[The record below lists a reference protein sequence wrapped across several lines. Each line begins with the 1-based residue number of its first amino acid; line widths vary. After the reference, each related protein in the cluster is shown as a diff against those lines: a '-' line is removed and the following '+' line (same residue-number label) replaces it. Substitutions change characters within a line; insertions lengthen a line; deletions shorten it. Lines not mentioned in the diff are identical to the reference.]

1 MSELNELSMVL
12 IAMMAII
19 IVLILVLGYRKK
31 QKYQESAEKTKQ
43 ETQEI
48 KAQTRAEPSKN
59 AAKFENGKIIPGSN
73 PFGKHHSA
81 SAPETENEE
90 QKPAET
96 AEPFISAQEV
106 DPNQRELPFEN
117 EPVISQ
123 TEQSVPQ
130 QEITAARETEITAN
144 ENLVQPAV
152 HAAVQS
158 MAEEAEQSP
167 HHVLTVNDPGMTGEL
182 SEQDFPPAHEKASFG
197 VPEDKSEVQ
206 RRAFNAIMDSDKAEP
221 KTFVLIVVAEDE
233 VQVTDIHQFMMANTL
248 KRNYKGHYE
257 LRDNRGN
264 KVFEV
269 VNLLN
274 PGSFPE
280 NPRVNDTT
288 LGVVVIL
295 DLPTC
300 IPAAAAMHDF
310 IQVTRKLATR
320 INGKVFNDQQ
330 HEVNEP
336 YFRSLRDSALGYD
349 SQKVTESL

>member
-73 PFGKHHSA
+73 PFGKHDSA
-81 SAPETENEE
+81 SAPEEEE
-90 QKPAET
+90 QKQDEL

-123 TEQSVPQ
+123 LEQSVPQ
-130 QEITAARETEITAN
+130 QESTTATEPSVTSN
-144 ENLVQPAV
+144 QNVVQPAV

-158 MAEEAEQSP
+158 MATETEQSP
-167 HHVLTVNDPGMTGEL
+167 HHVLMVDDPGMTGEL
-182 SEQDFPPAHEKASFG
+182 SEQDFPPAHEKPTFG
-197 VPEDKSEVQ
+197 VPDDKSEVQ

-264 KVFEV
+264 TVFEV

>member
-73 PFGKHHSA
+73 PFGKQHS
-81 SAPETENEE
+81 ETAHENEDPE
-90 QKPAET
+90 E
-96 AEPFISAQEV
+96 AEPFISAQEI
-106 DPNQRELPFEN
+106 DPNQRELPFES

-123 TEQSVPQ
+123 IEQPVPQ
-130 QEITAARETEITAN
+130 QNTNTATESLATAN
-144 ENLVQPAV
+144 TSNESRVQPAV

-158 MAEEAEQSP
+158 MAADAEQSP
-167 HHVLTVNDPGMTGEL
+167 NHVVTVNDQVTSGEL
-182 SEQDFPPAHEKASFG
+182 SENDVPQTHEKPAFG
-197 VPEDKSEVQ
+197 IPEDKSEVQ

-264 KVFEV
+264 TVFEV